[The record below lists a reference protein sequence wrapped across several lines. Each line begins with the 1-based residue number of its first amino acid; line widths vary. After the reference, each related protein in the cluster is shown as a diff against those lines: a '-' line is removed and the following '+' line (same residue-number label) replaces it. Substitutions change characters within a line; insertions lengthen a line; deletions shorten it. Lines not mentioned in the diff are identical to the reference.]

1 MKYNLLEGGSIVF
14 LAKNYSKKTGRTY
27 LQIVHGY
34 RDKEGKTKRKVIK
47 SLGYLDE
54 LEKKYDDPIA
64 HFTQVANQMDAERKK
79 NKQLV
84 ITIDADSQVDRK
96 VQNRKN
102 FGHVVFSKVYHEL
115 ELDRF
120 FNNKQRHENFK
131 FNSNSIMKVL
141 LFAILLYPC
150 SKKATVEIKDRFF
163 DKADFTLDDVY
174 NCLTHFNK
182 IEKDAQKFIHE
193 QIVKQYDRKTD
204 LVYYDVTNYYF
215 EIDKEDDFRR
225 IGACKEHRPDPIVQ
239 MGLAVD
245 RLGIPISYQLFEGN
259 THDSQTLMPILKNIK
274 KQFKTKKIIVVAD
287 KGLHSGDNIAFNTI
301 LGDGYIYSKSVRA
314 ASSDFKSYVLDDE
327 GYTWIGN
334 DYKRKSRVIPTEI
347 NVTVG
352 KYKNG
357 KKKKKKVLIDQKQV
371 IFYSH
376 KYAERAKKQ
385 REAVIAKAVDLIAHP
400 SKYQKATS
408 YGAAAYVANIEFD
421 KNTGEILNTGKKL
434 FLDEEK
440 IKQDEK
446 LDGYYAIVTSELD
459 ESDDRIIELY
469 RDLWRIE
476 ESFKITKSNLDARP
490 VYLIRKDHI
499 NAHFLICFIALI
511 IARIVEIRLGIK
523 YSIERILNTLR
534 LVSCSH
540 IDANHYLFDYA
551 DEVTDDINEVF
562 DLNIGKKVMTLGEI
576 KKVFAR
582 VKKR

>member
-1 MKYNLLEGGSIVF
+1 MF

-64 HFTQVANQMDAERKK
+64 HFTQVAKQMESERLK

-84 ITIDADSQVDRK
+84 ITIDTYSQVDRNF
-96 VQNRKN
+96 QNRKN

-120 FNNKQRHENFK
+120 FNNKQRHESFK

-141 LFAILLYPC
+141 LFARLLYPC

-182 IEKDAQKFIHE
+182 IEKDAQQFIHE
-193 QIVKQYDRKTD
+193 QIIKQYDRKTD

-225 IGACKEHRPDPIVQ
+225 KGACKEHRPDPIVQ

-259 THDSQTLMPILKNIK
+259 THDSQTLMPVLRDIK
-274 KQFKTKKIIVVAD
+274 KQFKTKRIIVVAD
-287 KGLHSGDNIAFNTI
+287 KGLNSGDNIAFNTI
-301 LGDGYIYSKSVRA
+301 LGDGYIYSKSVRG
-314 ASSDFKSYVLDDE
+314 ASSKFKSYVLDNE

-334 DYKRKSRVIPTEI
+334 DYKRKSRVVPTEI
-347 NVTVG
+347 YVTVD

-357 KKKKKKVLIDQKQV
+357 KNKKKKVLLDQKQV
-371 IFYSH
+371 VFYSR
-376 KYAERAKKQ
+376 KYAERSKRQ
-385 REAVIAKAVDLIAHP
+385 REAIINKAVDLIKNP

-408 YGAAAYVANIEFD
+408 YGAANYVANIEFD
-421 KNTGEILNTGKKL
+421 KNTGEILDTGKKL

-440 IKQDEK
+440 IKQDEQ

-459 ESDDRIIELY
+459 EQDDRIIELY

-490 VYLIRKDHI
+490 VYLTRKDHI
-499 NAHFLICFIALI
+499 NAHFFIWFIALI
-511 IARIVEIRLGIK
+511 IARIVEIRLGNK
-523 YSIERILNTLR
+523 YTVEKILNTLR

-540 IDANHYLFDYA
+540 MDANHYLFDYA
-551 DEVTDDINEVF
+551 DEVTDDINDVF
-562 DLNIGKKVMTLGEI
+562 GLNIGKKVMTLGEI
-576 KKVFAR
+576 KKVFGE

>member
-141 LFAILLYPC
+141 LFARLLYPR
-150 SKKATVEIKDRFF
+150 SKKATVENNDRYF

-174 NCLTHFNK
+174 ICLTHFYKMN
-182 IEKDAQKFIHE
+182 KDAQKFIHE
-193 QIVKQYDRKTD
+193 QTEKQYYRKTD
-204 LVYYDVTNYYF
+204 LVYYVVTNYYF

-225 IGACKEHRPDPIVQ
+225 KGACKEHRPDPIVQ

>member
-64 HFTQVANQMDAERKK
+64 HFTQVAKQMDAERKK

-84 ITIDADSQVDRK
+84 ITIDADSQVDRN

-102 FGHVVFSKVYHEL
+102 FGHVVFSMVYHEL

-141 LFAILLYPC
+141 LFARLLYPC

-182 IEKDAQKFIHE
+182 IEKDAQKFINE
-193 QIVKQYDRKTD
+193 QIVKKYDRKTD

-225 IGACKEHRPDPIVQ
+225 KGACKEHRPDPIVQ

-385 REAVIAKAVDLIAHP
+385 REAVIAKAVDLIKNP

-408 YGAAAYVANIEFD
+408 YGAANYVANIEFD
-421 KNTGEILNTGKKL
+421 KVTGEVLDTGKKL

-511 IARIVEIRLGIK
+511 IARIVEIRLGNK